1 MCGHRDHVIR
11 QDKYIVFGHTI
22 HSVINPRK
30 IVQFWD
36 SMLKKIF
43 SNGAGTWGSIEKFL
57 WYLLIKKL
65 HTYVHIFHCHR

>member
-11 QDKYIVFGHTI
+11 QDKYIVFG
-22 HSVINPRK
+22 PRK

-43 SNGAGTWGSIEKFL
+43 SNRAGTWGSKEKIL
-57 WYLLIKKL
+57 MVL
-65 HTYVHIFHCHR
+65 TY

>member
-11 QDKYIVFGHTI
+11 QDKYIVFG
-22 HSVINPRK
+22 PRK

-43 SNGAGTWGSIEKFL
+43 SNGAGTWGSKEKFL